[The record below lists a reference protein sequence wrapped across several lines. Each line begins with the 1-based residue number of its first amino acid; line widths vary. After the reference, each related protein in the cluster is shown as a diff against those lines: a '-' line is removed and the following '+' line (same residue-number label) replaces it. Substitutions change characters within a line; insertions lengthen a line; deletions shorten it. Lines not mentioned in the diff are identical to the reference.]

1 MFKPSREQA
10 RQLFFDAWHKYRNR
24 EILSGIE
31 SIALDV
37 ILLHPEYHS
46 ILEQTEQYLERDY
59 LPEMG
64 DVNPLLHMSMHLAIK
79 EQLSINQPVGIN
91 DYFLRLLKQTG
102 DEHAATHV
110 VMECLAEM
118 IWQAQ
123 RSQSSPD
130 ANIYFECLDKQI
142 IKT

>member
-1 MFKPSREQA
+1 MFKPTREQA
-10 RQLFFDAWHKYRNR
+10 RQLFFDTWRKYRDR

-37 ILLHPEYHS
+37 ILLHPEYQA
-46 ILEQTEQYLERDY
+46 ILEKAEQYLTQDY
-59 LPEMG
+59 LPETG
-64 DVNPLLHMSMHLAIK
+64 DVNPFLHMSMHLAIR
-79 EQLSINQPVGIN
+79 EQLSINQPIGIN
-91 DYFLRLLKQTG
+91 DYFSRLLKQTG
-102 DEHAATHV
+102 NEHAATHI

-130 ANIYFECLDKQI
+130 ASIYFECLEKQI